1 MKLVHEFIPSGD
13 NGRNSEGSFA
23 RLPSGRILFAYS
35 RFTEKSGYDG
45 AACDIALSHSDD
57 EGETWNEPVVIA
69 KAADFGTRNLMS
81 VSAIV
86 QRDGRIGF
94 YFIIKENV
102 GTTTVGRALTADG
115 QSFEVTRCAL
125 DAPQAYYVFNND
137 RLVRLSDGRL
147 AYPAGR
153 HIAGIDKDE
162 RVLMESWSV
171 TVVFVSDDDGAT
183 FKLLPPRLAIPA
195 LGYGPSGEIGGS
207 AGMQEPGLV
216 ELKDGT
222 IWIWARTAMGAQ
234 YESRSRD
241 GMATFTMPQPSAF
254 FTGPCS
260 PLEVA
265 RDEATGALYAAFNP
279 VPPYTARKVDPFSWG
294 RTPFVLAKSVD
305 DGRTWSKP
313 VVVEDDPSRGYCYP
327 SFFFTRDNAL
337 LLSYCRGGHECAN
350 CLCRLGIMKIGLDE
364 IA

>member
-1 MKLVHEFIPSGD
+1 MKFVHEFVPSGD

-35 RFTEKSGYDG
+35 RFAEKGGYDG
-45 AACDIALSHSDD
+45 GNCDIALAHSDD
-57 EGETWNEPVVIA
+57 EGETWSEPAIIA
-69 KAADFGTRNLMS
+69 RAADFGVRNLMS
-81 VSAIV
+81 VSSAI

-94 YFIIKENV
+94 YFIIKENA
-102 GTTTVGRALTADG
+102 GNATVGRALTADG
-115 QSFEVTRCAL
+115 VSFEVSRCAL

-137 RLVRLSDGRL
+137 RLVRLSDGRF

-153 HIAGIDKDE
+153 HVSGTDKDGNE
-162 RVLMESWSV
+162 MVDNWSV
-171 TVVFVSDDDGAT
+171 TVVFVSADDGAT

-195 LGYGPSGEIGGS
+195 LGGGQ
-207 AGMQEPGLV
+207 AGMQEPGLI
-216 ELKDGT
+216 ELRDGT
-222 IWIWARTAMGAQ
+222 IWIWARTEMGAQ

-241 GMATFTMPQPSAF
+241 GMATFTAPQPSAF

-265 RDEATGALYAAFNP
+265 RDEATGALFAAFNP
-279 VPPYTARKVDPFSWG
+279 VANHTARQYDPFTWG
-294 RTPFVLAKSVD
+294 RTPFVLAKSTD

-313 VVVEDDPSRGYCYP
+313 VIVEDDPHRGYCYP
-327 SFFFTRDNAL
+327 SFFFTRDSSL

-350 CLCRLGIMKIGLDE
+350 CLCRLGIMKIALDE
-364 IA
+364 L

>member
-1 MKLVHEFIPSGD
+1 MKLVHEFVPSGD

-35 RFTEKSGYDG
+35 RFTEKGGYDG
-45 AACDIALSHSDD
+45 GACDIALAHSDD
-57 EGETWNEPVVIA
+57 EGETWSEPTIIA
-69 KAADFGTRNLMS
+69 KAADFGVRNLMS
-81 VSAIV
+81 VSSAI

-102 GTTTVGRALTADG
+102 GTSTIGRALTADG
-115 QSFEVTRCAL
+115 ISFEVKRCVL

-137 RLVRLSDGRL
+137 RLVRLSDGRF

-153 HIAGIDKDE
+153 HISGTDKDGN
-162 RVLMESWSV
+162 VLMENWSV

-183 FKLLPPRLAIPA
+183 FTLLPARLAIPS
-195 LGYGPSGEIGGS
+195 LGGGQ
-207 AGMQEPGLV
+207 AGMQEPGLI
-216 ELKDGT
+216 ELRDGT
-222 IWIWARTAMGAQ
+222 IWIWARTGMGAQ
-234 YESRSRD
+234 YESLSRD
-241 GMATFTMPQPSAF
+241 GMATFTAPQPSAF

-279 VPPYTARKVDPFSWG
+279 IANHTARQCDPFSWG
-294 RTPFVLAKSVD
+294 RTPFVLAKSTD

-313 VVVEDDPSRGYCYP
+313 VVVEDDPHRGYCYP
-327 SFFFTRDNAL
+327 SFFFTRDASL

-350 CLCRLGIMKIGLDE
+350 CLCRLGIMKIALDE
-364 IA
+364 L